1 MAFKA
6 AGNPISV
13 LREQLTVNAASFT
26 GTGTNPSAND
36 DFWPELC
43 RIDGTQARQ
52 TKTHD
57 ATDYPAATHPVE
69 DSWEVRLAGGC
80 GTPANVARL
89 NSSANIRGGQQ
100 T

>member
-13 LREQLTVNAASFT
+13 LREHLGVNAASFT
-26 GTGTNPSAND
+26 GTGTNPTAND
-36 DFWPELC
+36 DLFVELA
-43 RIDGTQARQ
+43 RIDGSPARQ
-52 TKTHD
+52 TRTHD

-69 DSWEVRLAGGC
+69 DSWEQRLAGGC
-80 GTPANVARL
+80 GSVAHVAAA
-89 NSSANIRGGQQ
+89 NSSANIRGGQL